1 MTVRC
6 RGLKVAVAGKGGVGK
21 TLISSTLARLL
32 ARDGY
37 RVLAVDADPNVNLAT
52 ALGISP
58 EVADRI
64 VPISDNEQ
72 LVRER
77 TGVGPDEPYSGVFN
91 MTPSVE
97 DIVDKFG
104 VVGPDGVSLLVMG
117 TVKAGNSGCMC
128 GANALLRVLVQHL
141 LIQRGEVVVMDMEAG
156 LEHLGRGT
164 ARRMDVMLVVV
175 EPRMKSVDTA
185 RRVLKL
191 AREIEV
197 ESVVAVG
204 NKVGNEEE
212 KRFIKEKVEEL
223 GIPVAAYVPFDE
235 RVAEADMRGVP
246 ILDYDAASP
255 AAETIR
261 DIKDYLKT
269 KYSI

>member
-1 MTVRC
+1 MSVSGK
-6 RGLKVAVAGKGGVGK
+6 GLKLAVAGKGGVGK
-21 TLISSTLARLL
+21 TLIASTLARLL

-52 ALGISP
+52 ALGIP
-58 EVADRI
+58 PDVADRI
-64 VPISDNEQ
+64 VPISENEQ

-77 TGVGPDEPYSGVFN
+77 TGVGPEEPYSGVFN
-91 MTPSVE
+91 MTPSVG
-97 DIVDKFG
+97 DIVEKFG

-164 ARRMDVMLVVV
+164 ARRMDVMVVV
-175 EPRMKSVDTA
+175 MEPRIKSIDTA

-197 ESVVAVG
+197 GSVIAVG
-204 NKVGNEEE
+204 NKVSSKEE
-212 KRFIKEKVEEL
+212 RHFIEERVGEL
-223 GIPVAAYVPFDE
+223 GIPVVAYVPLDE
-235 RVAEADMRGVP
+235 KVAEADMRGVP
-246 ILDYDAASP
+246 ILDYDSATP
-255 AAETIR
+255 AAEAIR
-261 DIKDYLKT
+261 SLKEFL
-269 KYSI
+269 KREYVP